1 MKILAVIGQK
11 GGNAKTTTAL
21 GVAVAATAAGKT
33 VAVIDLDPQP
43 SAANWGDRRG
53 TTDSPAVIA
62 CPAARLRP
70 VLDGARNQGVDL
82 VVIDTPGKSADA
94 SIEAAKVADMVLL
107 PVQPHLGDI
116 ETLRNVK
123 DILTLAGNPRAA
135 VVVSRARLQGRRHIE
150 AIDAVKTMGFE
161 VCPVVMFDRAAHY
174 DAGMVGKTATEF
186 APGSKAAEEMLALY
200 SYTNSVLY
208 ETRTTN
214 HEEANRARRRA

>member
-21 GVAVAATAAGKT
+21 GIAVAATAAGKT

-43 SAANWGDRRG
+43 SAANWGDRRNKP
-53 TTDSPAVIA
+53 DSPAVIA

-70 VLDGARNQGVDL
+70 VLEGARAQGVDL

-94 SIEAAKVADMVLL
+94 SIEAAKAADMVLL

-123 DILTLAGNPRAA
+123 DILTLAGNPHSA
-135 VVVSRARLQGRRHIE
+135 VVVSRARLQGRRHLE
-150 AIDAVKTMGFE
+150 AMDAVTAMGFE

-174 DAGMVGKTATEF
+174 DAGMVGQSATEF
-186 APGSKAAEEMLALY
+186 APDSKAAEEMRMLY
-200 SYTNSVLY
+200 SYTSRVLY
-208 ETRTTN
+208 DTRATK
-214 HEEANRARRRA
+214 HEEANRPRRRA

>member
-1 MKILAVIGQK
+1 MKTLAIIGQK

-21 GVAVAATAAGKT
+21 GIAVAASAAGRT

-43 SAANWGDRRG
+43 TAANWSDRREVE
-53 TTDSPAVIA
+53 SPTVIA

-70 VLDGARNQGVDL
+70 VLEGARTQGVDL
-82 VVIDTPGKSADA
+82 AVIDTPGKSADA
-94 SIEAAKVADMVLL
+94 SIEAAKAADMVLL

-135 VVVSRARLQGRRHIE
+135 VVVSRARLQGRRHLD
-150 AIDAVKTMGFE
+150 ALDAVKAMGFE
-161 VCPVVMFDRAAHY
+161 ACPVVMFDRAAHY

-186 APGSKAAEEMLALY
+186 APGSKAADEMLALY
-200 SYTNSVLY
+200 TYTTSVLY
-208 ETRTTN
+208 EKVTD
-214 HEEANRARRRA
+214 EETERARRRA

>member
-1 MKILAVIGQK
+1 MKVLAIIGQK

-53 TTDSPAVIA
+53 IADSPAVIA

-70 VLDGARNQGVDL
+70 VLAGANNQGVDL
-82 VVIDTPGKSADA
+82 VIIDTPGKSADA
-94 SIEAAKVADMVLL
+94 SIEAAKVADLVLL

-116 ETLRNVK
+116 ETLHNVK

-150 AIDAVKTMGFE
+150 AIQAIQGMGFE
-161 VCPVVMFDRAAHY
+161 VCPAVMFDRAAHY

-208 ETRTTN
+208 EMRATN
-214 HEEANRARRRA
+214 HEEANRTRRRA

>member
-21 GVAVAATAAGKT
+21 GLAVAATAAGRT

-43 SAANWGDRRG
+43 SAANWGDRRA
-53 TTDSPAVIA
+53 TPDRPAVIA

-70 VLDGARNQGVDL
+70 VLDGAKAQGVDL

-123 DILTLAGNPRAA
+123 DILSLGGNPPSS
-135 VVVSRARLQGRRHIE
+135 VIVSRARLQGRRHLE
-150 AIDAVKTMGFE
+150 AIDAVRAMGFE
-161 VCPVVMFDRAAHY
+161 VCSVVMFDRAAHY
-174 DAGMVGKTATEF
+174 DAGMVGQTATEF

-200 SYTNSVLY
+200 SYINSVLY
-208 ETRTTN
+208 DKRAAD
-214 HEEANRARRRA
+214 HEENHRTRRRA

>member
-1 MKILAVIGQK
+1 MKIIAVIGQK

-21 GVAVAATAAGKT
+21 GLAVAAAATGQT

-43 SAANWGDRRG
+43 SASNWGDRRG
-53 TTDSPAVIA
+53 AESPAVIA

-82 VVIDTPGKSADA
+82 VIIDTPGKSADA

-135 VVVSRARLQGRRHIE
+135 VVVSRARLQGRRHLE
-150 AIDAVKTMGFE
+150 ALDAVKAMGFE
-161 VCPVVMFDRAAHY
+161 ACPVVMFDRAAHY

-186 APGSKAAEEMLALY
+186 APGSKAADEMLSLY
-200 SYTNSVLY
+200 SYTNSVLH
-208 ETRTTN
+208 ETRDTS
-214 HEEANRARRRA
+214 HEEADRARRRA

>member
-1 MKILAVIGQK
+1 MKILAIIGQK

-21 GVAVAATAAGKT
+21 GVAVAATVAGLT

-43 SAANWGDRRG
+43 SASNWGDRRG
-53 TTDSPAVIA
+53 TADSPAVIA

-70 VLDGARNQGVDL
+70 VLDGAKAQGVDL
-82 VVIDTPGKSADA
+82 VIIDTPGKSADA

-135 VVVSRARLQGRRHIE
+135 VVVSRARLQGRRHLE
-150 AIDAVKTMGFE
+150 AIDAVQAMGFE

-186 APGSKAAEEMLALY
+186 APGSKAAEEMIALY

-208 ETRTTN
+208 EKRATS
-214 HEEANRARRRA
+214 HEETDRPRRRA

>member
-1 MKILAVIGQK
+1 MKTLAVIGQK

-21 GVAVAATAAGKT
+21 GLAVAATDAGRT

-43 SAANWGDRRG
+43 TAANWGDRRG
-53 TTDSPAVIA
+53 TPDRPAVIA

-70 VLDGARNQGVDL
+70 VLEGARAQGVDW

-94 SIEAAKVADMVLL
+94 SIEAAKAADLVLL

-123 DILTLAGNPRAA
+123 DILSLAGNPPAA
-135 VVVSRARLQGRRHIE
+135 VLISRARLQGRRHLE
-150 AIDAVKTMGFE
+150 AMEAVREMGFE

-174 DAGMVGKTATEF
+174 DAGMVGKTATEL

-200 SYTNSVLY
+200 SYTNRVLY
-208 ETRTTN
+208 ETRASK
-214 HEEANRARRRA
+214 HEETDRARRRA

>member
-1 MKILAVIGQK
+1 MKILAVLGQK

-33 VAVIDLDPQP
+33 VVVIDLDPQP

-53 TTDSPAVIA
+53 TDSPAVIA

-70 VLDGARNQGVDL
+70 VLEGAGKQGVDL
-82 VVIDTPGKSADA
+82 VIIDTPGKSADA
-94 SIEAAKVADMVLL
+94 SIEAAKAADMVLL
-107 PVQPHLGDI
+107 PIQPHLGDI

-123 DILTLAGNPRAA
+123 DILTLAGNPPAA

-150 AIDAVKTMGFE
+150 TAEAVKAMGFD
-161 VCPVVMFDRAAHY
+161 VCPVVLFDRAAHY

-200 SYTNSVLY
+200 EYTNSVLY
-208 ETRTTN
+208 EKRATN
-214 HEEANRARRRA
+214 HEEANRTRRRA

>member
-1 MKILAVIGQK
+1 VKVLAIIGQK

-53 TTDSPAVIA
+53 IADSPAVIA

-70 VLDGARNQGVDL
+70 VLAGASNQGVDL
-82 VVIDTPGKSADA
+82 VIIDTPGKSADA

-116 ETLRNVK
+116 ETLHNVK
-123 DILTLAGNPRAA
+123 DILTLAGNPRAV

-150 AIDAVKTMGFE
+150 AIQAIQAMGFE
-161 VCPVVMFDRAAHY
+161 VSPAVMFDRAAHY

-208 ETRTTN
+208 EMRATN
-214 HEEANRARRRA
+214 HEEANRTRRRA